1 MHNKKNQKKHF
12 DTYVIIILQ
21 GFGGLHNTQLDF
33 ISSKKKSWLSSPFYE
48 AFMKSRYEE
57 INLSARCQNLPSH
70 LSSKNITLEN
80 ARNFA

>member
-33 ISSKKKSWLSSPFYE
+33 ISSKKNHGYLLR
-48 AFMKSRYEE
+48 FMKLLWSQGTKR
-57 INLSARCQNLPSH
+57 
-70 LSSKNITLEN
+70 
-80 ARNFA
+80 